1 MKKGSAVLSKIPGI
15 FWGILLVSVLFSFT
29 AKNFTNP
36 LNIENVLKN
45 TSVLLIISIGATMA
59 ILSGKS
65 ICLSAAPRRFPAWS
79 ALFICI
85 RSKIRM
91 RGTS

>member
-59 ILSGKS
+59 ILSGK
-65 ICLSAAPRRFPAWS
+65 IDLSAAPRRFPAWS